1 MRIGEVL
8 KLTPDDIAGQKLLNV
23 VLTVKLHHWATALSL
38 SLSIHIVAL
47 SPNAI
52 VHA

>member
-8 KLTPDDIAGQKLLNV
+8 KLTPDNIAGQKLLNV
-23 VLTVKLHHWATALSL
+23 VPTVKLHHWATVLSL
-38 SLSIHIVAL
+38 SLSIRIVDL

-52 VHA
+52 VRA